1 MEKKVQSICN
11 VSVLTA
17 GVSPPR
23 VFLDFPPSSC
33 YVKQTNKQS
42 NSVIKNISE
51 KLLLLVLKLG

>member
-33 YVKQTNKQS
+33 YVKQTNKQTNKQS

-51 KLLLLVLKLG
+51 KLLLLV

>member
-51 KLLLLVLKLG
+51 KLLLLV